1 MALISMPPKWDTQ
14 KQRKNNA
21 KIAEFKETGRQTGIQ
36 KKHST
41 RPKSRKKKRLS
52 WDKFRTRN
60 TQDPTKVYKIFKLIS
75 KDVKETAHIQ
85 VN

>member
-14 KQRKNNA
+14 KQRKNNT
-21 KIAEFKETGRQTGIQ
+21 KMAEFKETGRQ

-41 RPKSRKKKRLS
+41 RQKSRKKKRLS
-52 WDKFRTRN
+52 WDKFRTQN
-60 TQDPTKVYKIFKLIS
+60 IQDSTKVYKILKLIS